1 MSPRRIA
8 IAACTTLS
16 VLLSPAGPSFAQTVG
31 VTGAVNPSTTGT
43 PPGTTVR
50 ELGTGNDVVFNERIA
65 TQATGQADI
74 LFVDRSALTVG
85 PNSDLVIDEFVY
97 SPETGTGKLAA
108 TATKGVFRFVGGALS
123 KNPDSVSIKTP
134 AAIVGVRGGVVLL
147 SVNPSPSANP
157 NPGVNP
163 KAAVTVFFIYGDEA
177 SITSAS
183 GHVSLHRR
191 SWAID
196 IGPDGQIGD
205 PHPADP
211 AVLLGLLKLLN
222 GQSNGN
228 GGASPPPTEQTLA
241 GGPQLVIDDDLA
253 ANQIDLRDY
262 LRPIDQFD
270 LYLIEKL
277 YKTRQGVII
286 ICRRC

>member
-16 VLLSPAGPSFAQTVG
+16 VLLSPAGPGFAQTVG

-65 TQATGQADI
+65 TEATGQADI

-97 SPETGTGKLAA
+97 SPESGTGKLAA
-108 TATKGVFRFVGGALS
+108 SATKGVFRFVGGALS

-134 AAIVGVRGGVVLL
+134 AAIVGVRGGVILL
-147 SVNPSPSANP
+147 AVNPN
-157 NPGVNP
+157 G
-163 KAAVTVFFIYGDEA
+163 AATAYFIYGEEA
-177 SITSAS
+177 TITSAS
-183 GHVSLHRR
+183 GRLSLHRR
-191 SWAID
+191 SWAVD
-196 IGPDGQIGD
+196 IAPDGQIGS

-211 AVLLGLLKLLN
+211 AVLLALLKQLN
-222 GQSNGN
+222 GQPGGN
-228 GGASPPPTEQTLA
+228 GGASPTPTEQALA
-241 GGPQLVIDDDLA
+241 GGPSLFIDDDID
-253 ANQIDLRDY
+253 ANQIDLRNY

-270 LYLIEKL
+270 LYQIEKL
-277 YKTRQGVII
+277 YKTRQNVVVI
-286 ICRRC
+286 CPCCNC